1 MPRKTPE
8 TIRQRK
14 PAQGAYVCACPCA
27 YRRTPSAKNNAARVG
42 MMTLPIQ
49 LVRFVMPV
57 RKFMLPR
64 VLHHRN
70 DQTPESGNRQ
80 ESRGGADEP
89 DGRPPKCE
97 VHNGSNNSQPCRDR
111 HDSAG
116 RVRPSSLQNRGGPKT
131 RPVIPT
137 LEKSRARGDCQ

>member
-27 YRRTPSAKNNAARVG
+27 YRRTPSAKNNAASVG

-49 LVRFVMPV
+49 FVRFVIPV
-57 RKFMLPR
+57 KKFMLPR

-70 DQTPESGNRQ
+70 DQAPERRDCQ
-80 ESRGGADEP
+80 KSRGGADES
-89 DGRPPKCE
+89 DCRPPKCE
-97 VHNGSNNSQPCRDR
+97 VHNRSDNS
-111 HDSAG
+111 
-116 RVRPSSLQNRGGPKT
+116 
-131 RPVIPT
+131 
-137 LEKSRARGDCQ
+137 

>member
-27 YRRTPSAKNNAARVG
+27 YRRTPSAKNNAASVG

-57 RKFMLPR
+57 RKFILPR

-70 DQTPESGNRQ
+70 DPTPESPDGQ
-80 ESRGGADEP
+80 ERRGGADEP
-89 DGRPPKCE
+89 
-97 VHNGSNNSQPCRDR
+97 NSQPPKSEDHDTPNDSPTRRDR
-111 HDSAG
+111 HHPA
-116 RVRPSSLQNRGGPKT
+116 
-131 RPVIPT
+131 
-137 LEKSRARGDCQ
+137 AHH